1 MAAGALL
8 VWKRAIDITSNS
20 SCRLENSQTLIHL
33 FYGASKMALEKSG
46 QSSHSIIR
54 ISNTNLFLK
63 IPKTSQ
69 GIPLSDPI
77 KSFDQSAKKP
87 I

>member
-1 MAAGALL
+1 
-8 VWKRAIDITSNS
+8 
-20 SCRLENSQTLIHL
+20 
-33 FYGASKMALEKSG
+33 MALEISG

-77 KSFDQSAKKP
+77 KLSKVLINLQRSQFDY
-87 I
+87 ITGMHRNTN